1 VTKVLIVDDIEGV
14 RRMLIHALEDDY
26 SVSQAANGLEA
37 LRLAEAEHPDVI
49 VMDLDMPIMDGVE
62 AARRI
67 KASPHLAG
75 VKLIAITGQRN
86 SENSRL
92 VQDSCDAF
100 MEKPFRVAEL
110 RETVKRLAVKDGG
123 A

>member
-1 VTKVLIVDDIEGV
+1 
-14 RRMLIHALEDDY
+14 MLIHALEDDH

-49 VMDLDMPIMDGVE
+49 VMDLDMPVMDGVE

-67 KASPHLAG
+67 KATPRLADIK
-75 VKLIAITGQRN
+75 VLAMTGQRN

-92 VQDSCDAF
+92 VRDSCDAF
-100 MEKPFRVAEL
+100 MEKPFRVSEL
-110 RETVKRLAVKDGG
+110 RELVHRLTVKEERP
-123 A
+123 

>member
-1 VTKVLIVDDIEGV
+1 MAKVLVVDDIAGV
-14 RRMLIHALEDDY
+14 RRMLTHALEDDH

-37 LRLAEAEHPDVI
+37 LRLAEVEHPDVI
-49 VMDLDMPIMDGVE
+49 IMDLDMPVMDGVE
-62 AARRI
+62 ATRRLKADPRLSDI
-67 KASPHLAG
+67 KVL
-75 VKLIAITGQRN
+75 AITGQRQ

-110 RETVKRLAVKDGG
+110 RELIARLTLKEGKP
-123 A
+123 